1 MASYLVRRFGQ
12 AAFVLLLVS
21 FLIFM
26 GVYAIGDPVEMLV
39 PPDATTAEVDR
50 ARATLGLDQPILVQ
64 YALYLKGL
72 VQGDLGTSFVYNQP
86 TIDLVLQ
93 RLPAT
98 VELGLTAFVFSLVI
112 GLPLGLVAGYRAGS
126 LTDDGVMN
134 GSILAYSL
142 PNFWQGLLLILLF
155 AVQLRWLPS
164 GGRGDTA
171 QVFGIETSLLTVDG
185 WQHIFL
191 PALNLALFNAAM
203 VTRLTRAQVQQ
214 AMNSEY
220 VRYARAKGVSERRI
234 LIRHAFR
241 NVLIPLVTVL
251 GLELGNLLAYGI
263 ITETVFNWPGMG
275 QLLINSINI
284 IDRPVIVGYLLIVV
298 AMFVVINL
306 VVDVLYT
313 LLDPRIRLGGQKA

>member
-1 MASYLVRRFGQ
+1 MASYVIRRLGQ

-21 FLIFM
+21 FLVFM
-26 GVYAIGDPVEMLV
+26 GVYAIGDPVQMLV
-39 PPDATTAEVDR
+39 PPDASPAEIAR
-50 ARATLGLDQPILVQ
+50 ARQNLGLDQPIFVQ
-64 YALYLKGL
+64 YLLYLKGL

-98 VELGLTAFVFSLVI
+98 VELGLTAFVFSLII
-112 GLPLGLVAGYRAGS
+112 GLPLGLIAGYRAGS
-126 LTDDGVMN
+126 KTDDGIMN

-155 AVQLRWLPS
+155 AVQLRWFPS
-164 GGRGDTA
+164 GGRGETVE
-171 QVFGIETSLLTVDG
+171 VFGIRTSLLTADG
-185 WQHIFL
+185 WRYIFL
-191 PALNLALFNAAM
+191 PAMNLALFNAAM

-220 VRYARAKGVSERRI
+220 VRYARAKGIPERRI

-251 GLELGNLLAYGI
+251 GMELGNLLAYGI

-275 QLLINSINI
+275 QLLIHSINVV
-284 IDRPVIVGYLLIVV
+284 DRPVIVGYLLIVV

-313 LLDPRIRLGGQKA
+313 ILDPRIQLGGRKA

>member
-1 MASYLVRRFGQ
+1 
-12 AAFVLLLVS
+12 
-21 FLIFM
+21 M
-26 GVYAIGDPVEMLV
+26 GVYAIGDPVQMLV
-39 PPDATTAEVDR
+39 PPDATPAEVAR
-50 ARATLGLDQPILVQ
+50 ARANLGLDQPILVQ
-64 YALYLKGL
+64 YLLYLKGL

-98 VELGLTAFVFSLVI
+98 VELGLAAFVLSLII
-112 GLPLGLVAGYRAGS
+112 GLPFGLIAGDRAGTK
-126 LTDDGVMN
+126 TDDAIMN
-134 GSILAYSL
+134 TSILAYSL

-164 GGRGDTA
+164 GGRGESVDFLGLKT
-171 QVFGIETSLLTVDG
+171 FLLTVDG
-185 WQHIFL
+185 WRHIFL

-220 VRYARAKGVSERRI
+220 VRYARAKGIPERRI

-284 IDRPVIVGYLLIVV
+284 VDRPVIVGYLLIVV

-306 VVDVLYT
+306 IVDILYT
-313 LLDPRIRLGGQKA
+313 ILDPRIRLGGRKP

>member
-1 MASYLVRRFGQ
+1 MAAYLVGRLGQ

-21 FLIFM
+21 FLVFM
-26 GVYAIGDPVEMLV
+26 GVYAIGDPVQMLV
-39 PPDATTAEVDR
+39 PPDATAADIAR
-50 ARATLGLDQPILVQ
+50 ARVSLGLDQPIMVQ
-64 YALYLKGL
+64 YWLYLKGL
-72 VQGDLGTSFVYNQP
+72 FQGDLGTSFVYNQP

-98 VELGLTAFVFSLVI
+98 VELGLAAFVMSLVI
-112 GLPLGLVAGYRAGS
+112 GLPLGLVAGYRAGGV
-126 LTDDGVMN
+126 TDDGIMN
-134 GSILAYSL
+134 GSIFAYSL

-155 AVQLRWLPS
+155 AVQLRWFPS

-171 QVFGIETSLLTVDG
+171 QVLGIETSLVTASG
-185 WQHIFL
+185 WQHLFL

-203 VTRLTRAQVQQ
+203 VIRLTRAQVQA

-220 VRYARAKGVSERRI
+220 VRYARAKGISERRI
-234 LIRHAFR
+234 LMRHAFR

-275 QLLINSINI
+275 QLLINSINVV
-284 IDRPVIVGYLLIVV
+284 DRPVIVGYLLIVV

-306 VVDVLYT
+306 IVDITYT
-313 LLDPRIRLGGQKA
+313 LLDPRIRLGGKPA

>member
-1 MASYLVRRFGQ
+1 MASYLIRRLGQ
-12 AAFVLLLVS
+12 AVFVLLLVS
-21 FLIFM
+21 LLVFM
-26 GVYAIGDPVEMLV
+26 GVYAIGDPVQMLV
-39 PPDATTAEVDR
+39 PPDASPAEIAR
-50 ARATLGLDQPILVQ
+50 ARQNLGLDQPIFVQ
-64 YALYLKGL
+64 YLVYLQGL
-72 VQGDLGTSFVYNQP
+72 MQGDLGTSFVYNQP

-98 VELGLTAFVFSLVI
+98 VELGLTAFVFSLII
-112 GLPLGLVAGYRAGS
+112 GLPLGLIAGYRAGS
-126 LTDDGVMN
+126 RTDDGIMN

-155 AVQLRWLPS
+155 AVQLRWFPS
-164 GGRGDTA
+164 GGRGET
-171 QVFGIETSLLTVDG
+171 VELFGIRTSLLTADG
-185 WQHIFL
+185 WRHVFL
-191 PALNLALFNAAM
+191 PAMNLALFNAAM

-220 VRYARAKGVSERRI
+220 VRYARAKGVAERRI

-251 GLELGNLLAYGI
+251 GMELGNLLAYGI

-275 QLLINSINI
+275 QLLIHSINVV
-284 IDRPVIVGYLLIVV
+284 DRPVIVGYLLIVV

-313 LLDPRIRLGGQKA
+313 ILDPRIQLGGRKA

>member
-1 MASYLVRRFGQ
+1 MASYLIKRLGQ

-21 FLIFM
+21 FLVFM
-26 GVYAIGDPVEMLV
+26 GVYAIGDPVQMLV
-39 PPDATTAEVDR
+39 PPDASPAELAR
-50 ARATLGLDQPILVQ
+50 ARQSLGLDQPVLVQ
-64 YALYLKGL
+64 YLIYLRGL
-72 VQGDLGTSFVYNQP
+72 VAGDLGVSFVYNQP

-98 VELGLTAFVFSLVI
+98 VELGLTAFVFSLLI
-112 GLPLGLVAGYRAGS
+112 GLPLGLVAGYRAGGP
-126 LTDDGVMN
+126 TDDGIMN

-164 GGRGDTA
+164 GGRGATGS
-171 QVFGIETSLLTVDG
+171 VIGIETSLVTLDG
-185 WQHIFL
+185 WRHVFL

-203 VTRLTRAQVQQ
+203 VIRLTRAQVQS

-220 VRYARAKGVSERRI
+220 VRYARAKGIPERRI

-241 NVLIPLVTVL
+241 NVLIPLITVL
-251 GLELGNLLAYGI
+251 GMELGNLLAYGI

-275 QLLINSINI
+275 QLLINSINVV
-284 IDRPVIVGYLLIVV
+284 DRPVIVGYLLIVV

-313 LLDPRIRLGGQKA
+313 ALDPRIRLGGRKA